1 MTPQVMCAKC
11 QHIFTSDAVEVLC
24 PKCGYQDKPA
34 GVMKV
39 TGVPDLEVFKRNYG
53 KANFPKEDVDKL

>member
-11 QHIFTSDAVEVLC
+11 QHIFASDSDEILC
-24 PKCGYQDKPA
+24 PECGHQGKPA

-53 KANFPKEDVDKL
+53 KANFPKSNSDQ